1 MSGSWKIVSLM
12 IVSFSI
18 NLVCAYV
25 SCIVKA
31 IWEWRRWGEGGG
43 GRILT
48 FENLAPKSVFSNE
61 KARCGRLFYWFFLLK
76 GWRTVR
82 DHVVI
87 PKIIIPGENI
97 DGNAVE
103 NFKQ

>member
-12 IVSFSI
+12 IVSFNI

-43 GRILT
+43 SFWPLKISP
-48 FENLAPKSVFSNE
+48 PKVFSAM
-61 KARCGRLFYWFFLLK
+61 KRPDVGLFYWFFLLK

-97 DGNAVE
+97 DENAVE